1 MSHYKTLQVDRDAEP
16 EVIEKAYKALCMKYH
31 PDRAASANSPGVHDS
46 TAKMQQINDAYSV
59 LSDAKK
65 RSAYDKR
72 LEEPAG
78 ATAWDH
84 FLDKGL
90 VGMLLDKIERDR
102 G

>member
-31 PDRAASANSPGVHDS
+31 PDRTASATSPGFDDS
-46 TAKMQQINDAYSV
+46 TTKMQRINDAYSV

-72 LEEPAG
+72 LEESARV
-78 ATAWDH
+78 TAWDH

-90 VGMLLDKIERDR
+90 VGMLLDKIERARD
-102 G
+102 